1 MCTER
6 RHVSALAIAIAIA
19 AGLTAPAASAQPST
33 VASAPPATAP
43 RPARLEVTLALALRV
58 TALDG
63 DGGHFVDDA
72 LAYGWRGAA
81 RRPPVGARVAASYLA
96 TPRLEATA
104 VAAWQSA
111 DVARGFTEDDRLTVE
126 LWEASVGGR
135 LRWAEGRPLVPE
147 PKVELGLALA
157 RTTVHGTA
165 DDDVVPFL
173 RVGADWRLGNRR
185 AGAMLTVGYTVM
197 ATPTSDGPAPP
208 LGGLDL
214 ALGPYVRF

>member
-1 MCTER
+1 MSTER
-6 RHVSALAIAIAIA
+6 VHVAARTIAIAVA

-33 VASAPPATAP
+33 VASAPPAAAP

-58 TALDG
+58 TALDR

-81 RRPPVGARVAASYLA
+81 RRPPVGARIAAHYLA
-96 TPRLEATA
+96 APRLEATA
-104 VAAWQSA
+104 VASWQSA
-111 DVARGFTEDDRLTVE
+111 DVARGFTDDDRLTVE

-147 PKVELGLALA
+147 PKLELGLALA

-165 DDDVVPFL
+165 DHDVVPFL
-173 RVGADWRLGNRR
+173 RVGADWRLGTRR
-185 AGAMLTVGYTVM
+185 AGAMVTIGYTIM
-197 ATPTSDGPAPP
+197 ATRSSEGPSPP